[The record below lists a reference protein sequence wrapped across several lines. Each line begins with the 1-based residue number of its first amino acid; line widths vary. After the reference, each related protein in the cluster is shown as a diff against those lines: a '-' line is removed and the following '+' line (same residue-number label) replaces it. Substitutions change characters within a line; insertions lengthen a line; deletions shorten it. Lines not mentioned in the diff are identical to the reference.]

1 MKYKPYSF
9 SKINTFY
16 QCPLKFKYI
25 YIDKLGKNFTTEA
38 LLKGRAVHSILEKYP
53 EEPKN
58 KLSKKYKHIAEK
70 FIKSKLG
77 EKYLSEKNIKEFKFG
92 LKIENNDLKSCS
104 YYDKDVFLRGSVDFI
119 CVKDNVLHLIDWK
132 TGKPKDECFQE
143 FEQLIFYSL
152 YFFQTYNIP
161 KIVLSFVYIESIDDF
176 GNGHENVL
184 EITRDSFEIYK
195 KKIINKIINIEKS
208 DNFLPKISKLCKFC
222 EFNENCKSLDK

>member
-1 MKYKPYSF
+1 MK
-9 SKINTFY
+9 
-16 QCPLKFKYI
+16 
-25 YIDKLGKNFTTEA
+25 A
-38 LLKGRAVHSILEKYP
+38 
-53 EEPKN
+53 
-58 KLSKKYKHIAEK
+58 
-70 FIKSKLG
+70 
-77 EKYLSEKNIKEFKFG
+77 
-92 LKIENNDLKSCS
+92 CS
-104 YYDKDVFLRGSVDFI
+104 YYDKDALLRGSVDFI
-119 CVKDNVLHLIDWK
+119 CVKDNVLPLIDWN
-132 TGKPKDECFQE
+132 TGKPKDERFQE

-184 EITRDSFEIYK
+184 EITRESFEIYK